1 MTLGEWVRSSGDE
14 ELAALL
20 INWMLTIVITMG
32 GDYAKLNIKTEFD
45 ELLDY
50 LQSPMDENIEEA
62 LQMFINGSSEY
73 LS

>member
-45 ELLDY
+45 ELMDY
-50 LQSPMDENIEEA
+50 LQSPMDDEVTEA
-62 LQMFINGSSEY
+62 LQMFANGGSEY
-73 LS
+73 LN